1 MNPDL
6 TLKKKKMGK
15 EYKLQILVVDD
26 NPLILMSLS
35 RFLKKIAL
43 VKTVSTAEEAL
54 GTIKEQHYDL
64 CFLDV
69 FLPGMTGL
77 DAMKIINELSP
88 NTKVAI
94 MTGALLNEAM
104 KEQVMTMLI
113 HSSKNLLLF
122 QILKVWSKGRQ
133 LLLTSKPNFL
143 MTLSPCFTLIG
154 WNDL

>member
-6 TLKKKKMGK
+6 KLKKKKMGK

-26 NPLILMSLS
+26 EPLILMSIS
-35 RFLKKIAL
+35 RFLKNIAL

-54 GTIKEQHYDL
+54 EALKEQHFDL

-69 FLPGMTGL
+69 NLPGMTGL

-94 MTGALLNEAM
+94 MTGNLLNKAM
-104 KEQVMTMLI
+104 KKQVDDYAYTFI
-113 HSSKNLLLF
+113 E
-122 QILKVWSKGRQ
+122 
-133 LLLTSKPNFL
+133 KPFA
-143 MTLSPCFTLIG
+143 LSDIEGVVERVTVSL
-154 WNDL
+154 N